1 MQEVCWKAMPLA
13 LFMLTFF
20 AVWSLRATVF
30 TSLDESLSSP
40 LARALYSNSLKLVLW
55 VLPAFAYARWVR
67 RRPPAKYLGLSVWPS
82 ARLWLTCLGGTAT
95 FLALVAAFDWGIV
108 GKRLSGQRLLSL
120 SLIVLVLQYFLSP
133 LLEEVLFR
141 GLLMNDLQHLLSIT
155 WAALLTSALFVGIH
169 LPYWLSHGG
178 PSQTTLANSIG
189 VFLFSVL
196 ACWLFAKS
204 SSLWP
209 PTVAHIGNNLLAS
222 LLSTAGP

>member
-1 MQEVCWKAMPLA
+1 
-13 LFMLTFF
+13 
-20 AVWSLRATVF
+20 
-30 TSLDESLSSP
+30 
-40 LARALYSNSLKLVLW
+40 
-55 VLPAFAYARWVR
+55 
-67 RRPPAKYLGLSVWPS
+67 
-82 ARLWLTCLGGTAT
+82 
-95 FLALVAAFDWGIV
+95 
-108 GKRLSGQRLLSL
+108 
-120 SLIVLVLQYFLSP
+120 